1 MDFMA
6 KQNNDVVIIQLDR
19 PRELRYG
26 HKALKTLAALTGKSL
41 EDLENPTFNVEDIE
55 KIIYCG
61 LLSDA
66 RKNNETLRLE
76 DMEDLLDQAPS
87 YQHIIEKMQEAF
99 AAAFGPV
106 AEGNGPGENQNPGT
120 GTKA

>member
-1 MDFMA
+1 MT

-26 HKALKTLAALTGKSL
+26 HKALKTLAALTGKTL
-41 EDLENPTFNVEDIE
+41 EDLENQTFNVEDIE
-55 KIIYCG
+55 KFIYCG

-99 AAAFGPV
+99 AAAFGPLM
-106 AEGNGPGENQNPGT
+106 EGNGPGENQNLGT